1 MIKKITLVLITFFVF
16 ALSINAERYN
26 NYKVQDCIIYFDDA
40 EWTVVTRD
48 SASKDFKAGM
58 EENDEY
64 IYASGLL
71 FNNPL
76 EMRVIISEVGK
87 VPNLHILERDE
98 IQKLMDKID
107 ANAEK
112 TGSVPTNM
120 ISNATLF
127 EATNYKYTVTD
138 YSLNNK
144 SVREFVTIINGN
156 MYTFRFYRDGNF
168 NYLDNDRILKVM
180 KKMDFDLKA
189 YYENIKNFRSTTKI
203 IIACLAGL
211 LIMAGVCTY
220 LRSNNITRIEKIIK
234 EKDDIKEEKI
244 TIKEDEEE
252 KPEEEKESLHEKER
266 EKRFIKYNIEEIME
280 EEAEKD
286 DKKDSDKVEKKNK
299 KEENIEDSKHKGL
312 FKCEKCGALINGS
325 AKSCPR
331 CGEKFEEEIEEETEE
346 DEIPEIE
353 IPDIVEIEEP
363 KDDLDRKYSDLLKLK
378 ELLDKKILT
387 KEEFDKEKKK
397 ILNK

>member
-1 MIKKITLVLITFFVF
+1 MVKKLTLILITFFVLT
-16 ALSINAERYN
+16 LSVNAERYN

-76 EMRVIISEVGK
+76 EMRVIISEAGN
-87 VPNLHILERDE
+87 VPNLHILDRDDILE
-98 IQKLMDKID
+98 LMDKID

-112 TGSVPTNM
+112 TGSVPTNV

-127 EATNYKYTVTD
+127 EATNYKFRVTD

-144 SVREFVTIINGN
+144 SVREFETIINGN
-156 MYTFRFYRDGNF
+156 MYTFRFYRDGSF
-168 NYLDNDRILKVM
+168 NAIDNDRILKVM
-180 KKMDFDLKA
+180 RKMDFDLKA

-203 IIACLAGL
+203 IIACLAIL
-211 LIMAGVCTY
+211 LIIAGVFTY
-220 LRSNNITRIEKIIK
+220 LRSNNFIKNEKVKK
-234 EKDDIKEEKI
+234 EKDDIKEEEI
-244 TIKEDEEE
+244 TIKEEEEE
-252 KPEEEKESLHEKER
+252 KSEDKKETAEEKER
-266 EKRFIKYNIEEIME
+266 EKRFIKYNIEDIIE
-280 EEAEKD
+280 EESEEEDEKGSN
-286 DKKDSDKVEKKNK
+286 KAEKKNK
-299 KEENIEDSKHKGL
+299 KEENKDDSKHKGL

-331 CGEKFEEEIEEETEE
+331 CGEKFEEEIEE

-353 IPDIVEIEEP
+353 VPDIVEIEEP